1 MANVSVE
8 SELGTIGTTGNS
20 IEGGTEG
27 VIYTVPSEANNL
39 LKIQELIPLQL
50 QSEQLMV
57 FIRKI

>member
-27 VIYTVPSEANNL
+27 VIYTVPSEI
-39 LKIQELIPLQL
+39 KTIY
-50 QSEQLMV
+50 
-57 FIRKI
+57 